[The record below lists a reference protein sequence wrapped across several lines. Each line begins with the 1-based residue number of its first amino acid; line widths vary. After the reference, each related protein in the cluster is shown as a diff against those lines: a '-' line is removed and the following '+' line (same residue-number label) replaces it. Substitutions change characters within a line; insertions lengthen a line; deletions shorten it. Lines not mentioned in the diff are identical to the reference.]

1 MKTKFLTV
9 EQFVQISEMW
19 NQEFPINLVG
29 RFAKLLENVINYN
42 HYIIQDDEEILAWAA
57 DFEKDGETRFSI
69 IVKDKYQGRGF
80 GKLLINRLKRDL
92 GEFYGWVIDHNDYL
106 KQNGKAYL
114 TPLNF
119 YQKIGFD
126 VLYNLRSNSD
136 LITAVKIKNKV
147 KVFAETERFVL
158 REILPSDIEGMFE
171 LDSDASV
178 HQFLGNKPVTARQES
193 LDMIHFI
200 RQQYIDHGIGR
211 WAIIDKSTNEFV
223 GWSGLKF
230 VTETINNHSNFY
242 DLGYRLIKKYWGRGI
257 ATETAV
263 ASLQYAFEKIG
274 ATEVYA
280 MTDFWNQNS
289 QNILIKVG
297 LRKQESFIFE
307 GTQHNW
313 FRINKEEYL
322 GQNR

>member
-1 MKTKFLTV
+1 
-9 EQFVQISEMW
+9 MW
-19 NQEFPINLVG
+19 NQEFPVDLLG
-29 RFAKLLENVINYN
+29 RFAQLLENVINYN
-42 HYIIQDDEEILAWAA
+42 HYIIQDDDEILAWAA
-57 DFEKDGETRFSI
+57 DFEKDGATRFSI
-69 IVKDKYQGRGF
+69 IVRDKYQGRGF
-80 GKLLINRLKRDL
+80 GKHLINRLKRDL
-92 GEFYGWVIDHNDYL
+92 GEFYGWVIDDDNYL

-119 YQKIGFD
+119 YQKMGFD
-126 VLYNLRSNSD
+126 VLYDLRSDSD
-136 LITAVKIKNKV
+136 LINAVKIKNKV
-147 KVFAETERFVL
+147 KIFAETERFYL

-171 LDSDASV
+171 LDSDPSV
-178 HQFLGNKPVTARQES
+178 HQFLGNSPVTTRQES
-193 LDMIHFI
+193 LDMIRFI

-211 WAIIDKSTNEFV
+211 WAIIDNSTNEFV

-263 ASLQYAFEKIG
+263 ASLKYAFEKIG

-280 MTDFWNQNS
+280 MTDFRNQNS
-289 QNILIKVG
+289 QKILIKVG

-313 FRINKEEYL
+313 FTIAKEEYV
-322 GQNR
+322 GQNRQLE